1 MAELSDIQL
10 DALREMGNI
19 GAGNAATALSQLIS
33 ETVDISVPSV
43 KVVPLENVSFVLG
56 GPEKIVYVVYL
67 EVQREMNGT
76 MLTIFGPESAD
87 FLTKRLLQAD
97 KIDMQTDIA
106 QSALTNSRW
115 RFATNQMVLN
125 RLASP
130 PTGRW
135 DAAYQLPSDMIMLS
149 ALTVND
155 LAIPYDLYGSK
166 AYCNVSS
173 NQSVIADYVFRA
185 DESTWPPYFTTAVE
199 YMMASVLAVS
209 VARDSTLAG
218 LMEQKSDYLLRQARR
233 LHSQQQTTRKLNTSR
248 FIAERRS

>member
-1 MAELSDIQL
+1 MPTVANTPIKICSRASLLIGGDEIQSFTDGTAESSVC
-10 DALREMGNI
+10 DAMYE
-19 GAGNAATALSQLIS
+19 
-33 ETVDISVPSV
+33 
-43 KVVPLENVSFVLG
+43 
-56 GPEKIVYVVYL
+56 
-67 EVQREMNGT
+67 
-76 MLTIFGPESAD
+76 
-87 FLTKRLLQAD
+87 
-97 KIDMQTDIA
+97 DIA

-125 RLASP
+125 RLASA

-149 ALTVND
+149 GLTVND